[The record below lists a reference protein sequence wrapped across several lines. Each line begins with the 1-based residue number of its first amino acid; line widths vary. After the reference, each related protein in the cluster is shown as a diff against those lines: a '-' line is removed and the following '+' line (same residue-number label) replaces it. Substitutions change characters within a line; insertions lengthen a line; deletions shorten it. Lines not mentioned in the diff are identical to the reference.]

1 MPFTLVYGVEVMLP
15 IEIELPTL
23 CLVAATQLDP
33 IINDYATVCIMALEH
48 LEKCQSDTSK
58 LLQCYREMMSKKDGS
73 LLQ

>member
-23 CLVAATQLDP
+23 CLVAATQLDL

-48 LEKCQSDTSK
+48 LDKC
-58 LLQCYREMMSKKDGS
+58 
-73 LLQ
+73 